1 MANTSSNDEQIPENY
16 ADNQRDTMLR
26 HMYTTIGTDSA
37 RLFLY
42 FMNGDTLSADKL
54 FHRTWNAMH
63 TFIQE
68 PLTDEQL
75 MNFFYALSISDLQL
89 NRPILVKRNTIP
101 IYSRLLFHFSEQP
114 MLIAKLLLSALPSEE
129 DRYVFLLHA
138 VCNITAANIGKIMNA
153 QEKIID
159 KKLTDGVD
167 AMFQFL
173 VRLRLETTEFV
184 PPHVRILSIF
194 AAAIKE
200 SLILNQYQS
209 KKNIRPSCP
218 ECLQFSEALQQ
229 CDKRQIS
236 EEELQTAI
244 AHIEACQSAY
254 NINWVNLILQ
264 SIFSGEVIDVKIPP
278 ISSAH
283 SVPEPEFIS
292 FHEEDDENSENHAIL
307 LIPASDG
314 TINAYTAFEMA
325 GLAAMTHSSR
335 LNQSSL
341 FFSRMR
347 MPALERIDVS
357 ITWSFRF
364 ITFPASN
371 TTGAQKRVS
380 FAAIARISHWS
391 NDEDYLKNFAN
402 YVAQQFEMTLKT
414 TLTSFHFVRMNQ
426 TDIAKVLKPF
436 EVKDMVEI
444 RQRPDQEGLPA
455 PFPGIVDIDT
465 IIQLMRRQKGIC
477 AVSFTVDP
485 LNGKQ
490 FDYQLDNPDSAV
502 SGSLATTQLSGG
514 SQNEIIDPAMAGLLK
529 AMRRESLRSNA
540 FRLAVQLTGEESLGD
555 ALIVALQ
562 SEIGSPGSL
571 RAEMIWKNPLSGI
584 VNNADVIRPR
594 TGSTDGT
601 SEFAAAVR
609 SFENLIFASWTGDSH
624 RLLPYNLVDLNELS
638 RIAALPNNTNWIDE
652 YIPVTEYPYGY
663 VESGI
668 HLGANYNLEE
678 NRRVVLPLTS
688 RERHMW
694 VVGQTGTGKSTF
706 LMNMIMQDIYN
717 GCGVTVMDPH
727 GELIREI
734 LGRIP
739 AHRLHD
745 VILFDPAETNYPL
758 GVNNLESQTDDER
771 ARIVSTFIGMLR
783 KMFDPNTLGI
793 VGPRFEHAVRNGL
806 LTIMSVPSGST
817 LVELMRVLT
826 DDSYRKSIMKYVT
839 DPLVVRYWSDQIDNT
854 NDFHRSEVLDYIV
867 SKFGPFVT
875 DYTIRR
881 IVGQIHNSFMFRE
894 AFDKQ
899 RIILMSLAK
908 GRLGAFNANFLGLII
923 LPMMLGAAL
932 SRVDLPANQ
941 RKTNYLY
948 IDEFQNYATESL
960 AQMLA
965 ETRKYGVSLIL
976 ANQHVGQLTGEI
988 RDAVIGNVGNIVSF
1002 RLGVSDAEAMAR
1014 IFAPSPLGAE
1024 QFTNLPNFTAFGRV
1038 MVNSERSPV
1047 FTLHS
1052 DPPIL
1057 KYSAIRESEVRAYS
1071 RILYGRDRD
1080 AIDKDILTRSGMN
1093 EPKAQVK
1100 RFNPFG

>member
-1 MANTSSNDEQIPENY
+1 MSYLSSNDEQFPQNSAENQC
-16 ADNQRDTMLR
+16 DVKLQNL
-26 HMYTTIGTDSA
+26 YTIIGKNSA

-42 FMNGDTLSADKL
+42 MLNGDTLSADKL
-54 FHRTWNAMH
+54 FHRTWNAMY
-63 TFIQE
+63 TLIQE
-68 PLTDEQL
+68 ELPDEQL
-75 MNFFYALSISDLQL
+75 KNYFYSLAISDLQM

-101 IYSRLLFHFSEQP
+101 IASRLLFNYSEQP
-114 MLIAKLLLSALPSEE
+114 LRIANVLLSALAAEE
-129 DRYVFLLHA
+129 DRYIFLLQM
-138 VCNITAANIGKIMNA
+138 VDNVSAANIGKIMNL
-153 QEKIID
+153 QEKSVD
-159 KKLTDGVD
+159 KKLTDSIEMMIQV
-167 AMFQFL
+167 L
-173 VRLRLETTEFV
+173 VKQRLAATDLAT
-184 PPHVRILSIF
+184 PHLRTLNTLAV
-194 AAAIKE
+194 AIKE
-200 SLILNQYQS
+200 SLILNQYQD

-218 ECLQFSEALQQ
+218 ECMQFSDALRH
-229 CDKRQIS
+229 CDTCPIS
-236 EEELQTAI
+236 DEDLQKAI
-244 AHIEACQSAY
+244 AHIQICQSAG
-254 NINWVNLILQ
+254 NTNWVSIILH
-264 SIFSGEVIDVKIPP
+264 SVFTETAIDVKVPP
-278 ISSAH
+278 NSTGH
-283 SVPEPEFIS
+283 SVPEPTFIS
-292 FHEEDDENSENHAIL
+292 FHEEDNDDIENNSIL
-307 LIPASDG
+307 LIPANDG
-314 TINAYTAFEMA
+314 TLNAYTAFNMT
-325 GLAAMTHSSR
+325 GLASMTHSER

-364 ITFPASN
+364 ITFPVSN
-371 TTGAQKRVS
+371 ATSAQKRVS
-380 FAAIARISHWS
+380 FVAIARISHWS

-426 TDIAKVLKPF
+426 TDIAKALKPF

-444 RQRPDQEGLPA
+444 RQRSNQEGLPE

-477 AVSFTVDP
+477 AVSFNIDP

-490 FDYQLDNPDSAV
+490 FEYQLDNPDAAV
-502 SGSLATTQLSGG
+502 SGALATTQFSGG
-514 SQNEIIDPAMAGLLK
+514 SQNEILDPATAGLLK
-529 AMRRESLRSNA
+529 ALRRESLKTNA
-540 FRLAVQLTGEESLGD
+540 FRLAVQLVGEEPLGD

-594 TGSTDGT
+594 TGAADGT
-601 SEFAAAVR
+601 SEFAAAVK
-609 SFENLIFASWTGDSH
+609 SFEKLDFASWTGDSH
-624 RLLPYNLVDLNELS
+624 RMLPYNVVDLNELS

-652 YIPVTEYPYGY
+652 YIPVAEYPYAF

-678 NRRVVLPLTS
+678 NRRVVMPLPS

-771 ARIVSTFIGMLR
+771 ARIVSSFIGMLR

-806 LTIMSVPSGST
+806 LTIMSVPTGST

-826 DDSYRKSIMKYVT
+826 DDTYRNSILKYVT
-839 DPLVVRYWSDQIDNT
+839 DPLVIRYWTDQVSQT

-881 IVGQIHNSFMFRE
+881 IVGQIQNSFKFRD

-932 SRVDLPANQ
+932 SRVDLPPSQ
-941 RKTNYLY
+941 RKINYLY

-965 ETRKYGVSLIL
+965 ETRKYGVSLVL

-1002 RLGVSDAEAMAR
+1002 RLGVSDAESMAR
-1014 IFAPSPLGAE
+1014 IFAPSPLGAD

-1057 KYSAIRESEVRAYS
+1057 KYNAMRDSEVRAYS

-1100 RFNPFG
+1100 RLNPFG